1 MAKKQQS
8 SLKKKTE
15 KAIVIAV
22 CVLLILYTI
31 SMLIPLVWGLIM
43 SVKPQDEITY
53 AMRSLEEHWMILF
66 GATDPRFDQ
75 DRSLFGNYLRV
86 INVLQPIQT
95 SDSYFAGIKL
105 DKLVNVT
112 EVDYFLEILS
122 TTVLYTM
129 GGAFIMAIVPC
140 VIGYMCAKYQYKFSS
155 ILVGV
160 ALFAMIMP
168 SVGTYPVELILLRR
182 LGIYNSIWG
191 NWIQT
196 FSFTGSYFFVYI
208 AFFSGVDQTYTEAA
222 EIDGAS
228 QLRILIQII
237 IPLASKMIATV
248 FLIQFIHRWNDYQAP
263 LLYLPTHPTLS
274 YALFMRIGVV
284 SSDAINDLPGKC
296 AGCLMLALPII
307 VLFIVLR
314 DKIMGNVSMGGL
326 KG

>member
-1 MAKKQQS
+1 MAKEGKH
-8 SLKKKTE
+8 SLKKSTDKV
-15 KAIVIAV
+15 IVIAI
-22 CVLLILYTI
+22 CSILILYAI
-31 SMLIPLVWGLIM
+31 SMLLPLVWGLIM
-43 SVKPQDEITY
+43 SLKPQDEVTY
-53 AMRSLEEHWMILF
+53 AMRSLEEHWQILF

-75 DRSLFGNYLRV
+75 DRSLLGNYLRV
-86 INVLQPIQT
+86 LKVLQPIQT
-95 SDSYFAGIKL
+95 SDSYFAGMKL
-105 DKLVNVT
+105 DRLVNIT
-112 EVDYFLEILS
+112 EVDYLWEVVLNTI
-122 TTVLYTM
+122 LYTV
-129 GGAFIMAIVPC
+129 GGAFIMAMVPC
-140 VIGYMCAKYQYKFSS
+140 IIGYMCAKYTYKFSS
-155 ILVGV
+155 LLIAV

-168 SVGTYPVELILLRR
+168 SVGTYPVELVLLRR

-228 QLRILIQII
+228 QLRVLIQII

-248 FLIQFIHRWNDYQAP
+248 FLIQFINRWNDYQTP

-307 VLFIVLR
+307 VLFIAFK

>member
-1 MAKKQQS
+1 MAKEGKH
-8 SLKKKTE
+8 SLKKSTDKV
-15 KAIVIAV
+15 IVIAI
-22 CVLLILYTI
+22 CSILILYAI
-31 SMLIPLVWGLIM
+31 SMLIPLIWGLIM
-43 SVKPQDEITY
+43 SLKPQDEVTY
-53 AMRSLEEHWMILF
+53 AMRSLEEHWQILF

-75 DRSLFGNYLRV
+75 DRSLLGNYLRV
-86 INVLQPIQT
+86 FKVLQPIQT
-95 SDSYFAGIKL
+95 SDSYFAGMKL
-105 DKLVNVT
+105 DRLVNIT
-112 EVDYFLEILS
+112 EVDYLWEVVLNTI
-122 TTVLYTM
+122 LYTV
-129 GGAFIMAIVPC
+129 GGAFIMAMVPC
-140 VIGYMCAKYQYKFSS
+140 IIGYMCAKYTYKFSS
-155 ILVGV
+155 LLIAV

-168 SVGTYPVELILLRR
+168 SVGTYPVELVLLRR

-228 QLRILIQII
+228 QLRVLLQII

-248 FLIQFIHRWNDYQAP
+248 FLIQFINRWNDYQTP

-307 VLFIVLR
+307 VLFIAFK

>member
-1 MAKKQQS
+1 MAKEGKH
-8 SLKKKTE
+8 SLKKSTDKV
-15 KAIVIAV
+15 IVIAI
-22 CVLLILYTI
+22 CSILILYAI
-31 SMLIPLVWGLIM
+31 SMLIPLIWGLIM
-43 SVKPQDEITY
+43 SLKPQDEVTY
-53 AMRSLEEHWMILF
+53 AMRSLEEHWQILF

-75 DRSLFGNYLRV
+75 DRSLLGNYLRV
-86 INVLQPIQT
+86 LKVLQPIQT
-95 SDSYFAGIKL
+95 SDSYFAGMKL
-105 DKLVNVT
+105 DRLVNIT
-112 EVDYFLEILS
+112 EVDYLWEVVLNTI
-122 TTVLYTM
+122 LYTV
-129 GGAFIMAIVPC
+129 GGAFIMAMVPC
-140 VIGYMCAKYQYKFSS
+140 IIGYMCAKYTYKFSS
-155 ILVGV
+155 LLIAV

-168 SVGTYPVELILLRR
+168 SVGTYPVELVLLRR

-228 QLRILIQII
+228 QLRVLLQII

-248 FLIQFIHRWNDYQAP
+248 FLIQFISRWNDYQAP

-307 VLFIVLR
+307 VLFIAFK

>member
-1 MAKKQQS
+1 MAKKQF
-8 SLKKKTE
+8 SLKKSIDKV
-15 KAIVIAV
+15 IVIAV
-22 CVLLILYTI
+22 CTLLVLYTI
-31 SMLIPLVWGLIM
+31 SMFIPLVWGLIM
-43 SVKPQDEITY
+43 SVKPQDEVTY
-53 AMRSLEEHWMILF
+53 AMRTLEEHWMILF
-66 GATDPRFDQ
+66 GATDARFDQ
-75 DRSLFGNYLRV
+75 DRSLLNNYLRV
-86 INVLQPIQT
+86 IQVLQPIQT
-95 SDSYFAGIKL
+95 TDSYFAGLKL
-105 DKLVNVT
+105 DRLVNVM
-112 EVDYFLEILS
+112 EVDYLAEILLN
-122 TTVLYTM
+122 TVLYTV
-129 GGAFIMAIVPC
+129 GGAFILAIVPC

-155 ILVGV
+155 VLITA

-168 SVGTYPVELILLRR
+168 SVGTYPVELTLIRR
-182 LGIYNSIWG
+182 LGIYNYIVG

-228 QLRILIQII
+228 QLRILVQII
-237 IPLASKMIATV
+237 LPLASKMIATV

-263 LLYLPTHPTLS
+263 LLYLPTCPTLS

-284 SSDAINDLPGKC
+284 RSDAINDLPGKC

-307 VLFIVLR
+307 ILFIAFR

>member
-1 MAKKQQS
+1 MAKKRIS
-8 SLKKKTE
+8 MKKSVD

-22 CVLLILYTI
+22 CGLLILYTI
-31 SMLIPLVWGLIM
+31 SMLIPLIWGLIM
-43 SVKPQDEITY
+43 SLKPEDEVTY
-53 AMRSLEEHWMILF
+53 AMRSLEEHWQILF
-66 GATDPRFDQ
+66 GATDSRFDQ
-75 DRSLFGNYLRV
+75 DRSVLGNYLRV
-86 INVLQPIQT
+86 IKVLQPIQT
-95 SDSYFAGIKL
+95 SDSYFAGLKL
-105 DKLVNVT
+105 DRLVNVT
-112 EVDYFLEILS
+112 EVDYFGEILLN
-122 TTVLYTM
+122 TVLYTI
-129 GGAFIMAIVPC
+129 GGAFIMALVPC
-140 VIGYMCAKYQYKFSS
+140 IIGYMCAKYPYKFSS
-155 ILVGV
+155 ILVAV

-228 QLRILIQII
+228 QLRVLIQII

-307 VLFIVLR
+307 VLFIAFR

>member
-1 MAKKQQS
+1 MAEKRQS
-8 SLKKKTE
+8 SLKKITD
-15 KAIVIAV
+15 KAIIVAVFVI
-22 CVLLILYTI
+22 LILYAI
-31 SMLIPLVWGLIM
+31 SMLLPLVWGFIM
-43 SVKPQDEITY
+43 SLKPQDEVTY
-53 AMRSLEEHWMILF
+53 AMRTLEENWAILF
-66 GATDPRFDQ
+66 GATDSRFDQ
-75 DRSLFGNYLRV
+75 DRSLLNNYLRV
-86 INVLQPIQT
+86 IEVLQPIQT

-112 EVDYFLEILS
+112 EIDYFWEILLN
-122 TTVLYTM
+122 TILYTV

-140 VIGYMCAKYQYKFSS
+140 IIGYMCAKYLYKFSS
-155 ILVGV
+155 VLVGA

-168 SVGTYPVELILLRR
+168 SVGTYPVELTLIRQ
-182 LGIYNSIWG
+182 LGLYNSIVG

-228 QLRILIQII
+228 QLRVLIQII

-263 LLYLPTHPTLS
+263 LLYLPTVPTLS

-307 VLFIVLR
+307 VLFVAFR

>member
-1 MAKKQQS
+1 MAKKQVSMKQS
-8 SLKKKTE
+8 VD
-15 KAIVIAV
+15 KAIIIAV
-22 CVLLILYTI
+22 CGLLILYTI

-43 SVKPQDEITY
+43 SVKPEDEVTY
-53 AMRSLEEHWMILF
+53 AMRSLEEHWPILF
-66 GATDPRFDQ
+66 GAKDSKFDQ

-86 INVLQPIQT
+86 IKVLQPIQT
-95 SDSYFAGIKL
+95 SDSYFAGMKL
-105 DKLVNVT
+105 DRLVNTT
-112 EVDYFLEILS
+112 EVDYFGEILLN
-122 TTVLYTM
+122 TILYTV

-140 VIGYMCAKYQYKFSS
+140 VIGYMCAKYAYKFSS
-155 ILVGV
+155 ILVAL

-168 SVGTYPVELILLRR
+168 SVGTYPVELVLLRR
-182 LGIYNSIWG
+182 LGIYDSIWG

-228 QLRILIQII
+228 QLRVLIQII

-307 VLFIVLR
+307 VLFIAFR